1 MEGTWSVPL
10 WMLVTITVVIAVKV
24 VTGTFLNRKRKVLSA
39 IRQEL
44 LATRARL
51 EHADQRHQAAE
62 SMMSFGERQKVDL
75 RHRIELCTE
84 ELEQLTTSG
93 SEGEAKERVDPEVPL
108 HMRTRSEDLFGDK

>member
-1 MEGTWSVPL
+1 MEGTWSISL
-10 WMLVTITVVIAVKV
+10 WMLITITVVIAVKV
-24 VTGTFLNRKRKVLSA
+24 ITGTLLNRKRKELSA

-44 LATRARL
+44 LAARARL

-62 SMMSFGERQKVDL
+62 SIMSFGERQKADL

-93 SEGEAKERVDPEVPL
+93 SEGEVKERVDPEVPL
-108 HMRTRSEDLFGDK
+108 HMRTRGEDLFGEK